1 MNSLLEAESMCY
13 SSFYHLY
20 VPSIVWGRMLGPRN
34 MLAKLNENLREW
46 LESILNLEFPLS
58 EILELYMQ
66 FDFGI
71 NTGW

>member
-1 MNSLLEAESMCY
+1 MNSLLEAESMFY

-20 VPSIVWGRMLGPRN
+20 VPSIAWGRMLGPRN